1 MLLLYKIKIKIKIKI
16 FLSFLIIGLSSCS
29 VISEELSCK
38 FSEIDCYR
46 FDYSSINNFKDS
58 VVEYSQEWSLS
69 DPKNALT
76 KITLKEGLSINSSI
90 EAENL
95 IIESPESI
103 YALGIYIKNNQKPRE
118 WLFVAEQAY
127 LRSWNSLVR

>member
-1 MLLLYKIKIKIKIKI
+1 MLLFYKFKYKIL
-16 FLSFLIIGLSSCS
+16 LSFLVIALSSCS

-46 FDYSSINNFKDS
+46 FNYTSVDSFNDS
-58 VVEYSQEWSLS
+58 VLKYSEQWSLS
-69 DPKNALT
+69 DPTNALI
-76 KITLKEGLSINSSI
+76 KITPKEKLSISSSV

-95 IIESPESI
+95 ILESPESI

-127 LRSWNSLVR
+127 LRSWNSLGR

>member
-1 MLLLYKIKIKIKIKI
+1 MLLFYKFKYKIL
-16 FLSFLIIGLSSCS
+16 LSFLVIALSSCS

-46 FDYSSINNFKDS
+46 FDYSSIDNFKGS

-76 KITLKEGLSINSSI
+76 KITSKEELSINSSV

-95 IIESPESI
+95 ILESPESI
-103 YALGIYIKNNQKPRE
+103 YALGVYIKNNQKPRE

>member
-1 MLLLYKIKIKIKIKI
+1 MLLLYKFKYKIL
-16 FLSFLIIGLSSCS
+16 LSFLVIALSSCS

-46 FDYSSINNFKDS
+46 FDYSSIDNFKDS
-58 VVEYSQEWSLS
+58 VDEYSQQWSLS
-69 DPKNALT
+69 DPTNALT
-76 KITLKEGLSINSSI
+76 KITLKEGLSINSLV

-127 LRSWNSLVR
+127 LRSWNSLGR

>member
-1 MLLLYKIKIKIKIKI
+1 MLLFYKFKYKIL
-16 FLSFLIIGLSSCS
+16 LSFLVIALSSCS

-46 FDYSSINNFKDS
+46 FDYSSIDNFKDS
-58 VVEYSQEWSLS
+58 VDEYSQQWSLS
-69 DPKNALT
+69 DPTNALT
-76 KITLKEGLSINSSI
+76 KITLKEGLSINSSV

-95 IIESPESI
+95 ILESPENI

>member
-1 MLLLYKIKIKIKIKI
+1 MLLFYKFKYKIL
-16 FLSFLIIGLSSCS
+16 LSFLVIALSSCS
-29 VISEELSCK
+29 VIYEELSCK

-46 FDYSSINNFKDS
+46 FDYSSLDNFKGS
-58 VVEYSQEWSLS
+58 VVEYSQQWSLS
-69 DPKNALT
+69 DPTNALT
-76 KITLKEGLSINSSI
+76 KITLKEGLSINSSV

-95 IIESPESI
+95 ILESPENI

-127 LRSWNSLVR
+127 LRSWNGLGR

>member
-58 VVEYSQEWSLS
+58 VDEYSHQWSLS
-69 DPKNALT
+69 DPTNALT
-76 KITLKEGLSINSSI
+76 KITLKEGLSINSSV

-95 IIESPESI
+95 ILDSPESI

-127 LRSWNSLVR
+127 LRSWNDLVR

>member
-1 MLLLYKIKIKIKIKI
+1 MLLLYKIKIKI

-46 FDYSSINNFKDS
+46 FDYSSINNFKGS
-58 VVEYSQEWSLS
+58 VVEYSHQWSLS
-69 DPKNALT
+69 DPSNALSKVT
-76 KITLKEGLSINSSI
+76 SKKELSINSSV

-95 IIESPESI
+95 ILDSPESI

-127 LRSWNSLVR
+127 LRSWNSLGR

>member
-1 MLLLYKIKIKIKIKI
+1 MLLFYKFKYKIL
-16 FLSFLIIGLSSCS
+16 LSFLVITLSSCS

-46 FDYSSINNFKDS
+46 FDYSSIDNFKDS
-58 VVEYSQEWSLS
+58 VDEHSQQWSLS

-76 KITLKEGLSINSSI
+76 KITPQEGLSINSSV

-95 IIESPESI
+95 ILESPESI
-103 YALGIYIKNNQKPRE
+103 YALGVYIKNNQKPRE

>member
-1 MLLLYKIKIKIKIKI
+1 MLLLYKIKIKIKI

-58 VVEYSQEWSLS
+58 VDEYSHQWSLS
-69 DPKNALT
+69 DPTNALT
-76 KITLKEGLSINSSI
+76 KITLKEGLSINSSV

>member
-1 MLLLYKIKIKIKIKI
+1 MLLLYKIKIKI

-103 YALGIYIKNNQKPRE
+103 YALGIYIKNNQKPRK
-118 WLFVAEQAY
+118 WLFDAEQAY

>member
-1 MLLLYKIKIKIKIKI
+1 MLLFYKFKYKIL
-16 FLSFLIIGLSSCS
+16 LSFLVIALSSCS

-46 FDYSSINNFKDS
+46 FDYSSIDNFKDS
-58 VVEYSQEWSLS
+58 VDEYSLQWSLS
-69 DPKNALT
+69 DPTNALT
-76 KITLKEGLSINSSI
+76 KITLKEGLSINSSV

-95 IIESPESI
+95 ILESPESI

-127 LRSWNSLVR
+127 LRSWNSLDR

>member
-1 MLLLYKIKIKIKIKI
+1 MLLFYKFKYKIL
-16 FLSFLIIGLSSCS
+16 LSFLVIALSSCS

-46 FDYSSINNFKDS
+46 FDYSSIDNFKDS
-58 VVEYSQEWSLS
+58 VDEYSLQWSLS
-69 DPKNALT
+69 DPTNDLS
-76 KITLKEGLSINSSI
+76 KITPKEALSINSSV

-95 IIESPESI
+95 ILESPESI

-127 LRSWNSLVR
+127 LRSWNSLGR

>member
-1 MLLLYKIKIKIKIKI
+1 MLLLYKFKYKIL
-16 FLSFLIIGLSSCS
+16 LSFLVIALSSCS

-46 FDYSSINNFKDS
+46 LDYSSIDNFKGS
-58 VVEYSQEWSLS
+58 VVEYSQQWSLS
-69 DPKNALT
+69 DPTNALT
-76 KITLKEGLSINSSI
+76 KITPKEGLSINSSV

-95 IIESPESI
+95 ILESPESI
-103 YALGIYIKNNQKPRE
+103 YALGLYIKNNQKPRE

>member
-1 MLLLYKIKIKIKIKI
+1 MLLFYKFKYKIL
-16 FLSFLIIGLSSCS
+16 LSFLVIALSSCS

-46 FDYSSINNFKDS
+46 FDYSSIDNFKGS
-58 VVEYSQEWSLS
+58 VVDYSQQWSLS
-69 DPKNALT
+69 NPTNALT
-76 KITLKEGLSINSSI
+76 KITPKEELSINSSV

-95 IIESPESI
+95 ILESPESI

-118 WLFVAEQAY
+118 WLFVAEQAF
-127 LRSWNSLVR
+127 LRSWNSLGR

>member
-1 MLLLYKIKIKIKIKI
+1 MLLLYKFKYKIL
-16 FLSFLIIGLSSCS
+16 LSFLVIALSSCS

-46 FDYSSINNFKDS
+46 FDYSSIDNFKDS
-58 VVEYSQEWSLS
+58 VDEHSQQWSLS

-76 KITLKEGLSINSSI
+76 KITPKEGLSINSSV

-95 IIESPESI
+95 ILESPESI

>member
-1 MLLLYKIKIKIKIKI
+1 MLLLYKFKYKIL
-16 FLSFLIIGLSSCS
+16 LSFLVIALSSCS
-29 VISEELSCK
+29 LISKELSCK

-46 FDYSSINNFKDS
+46 FDYSSIDNFKDS
-58 VVEYSQEWSLS
+58 VDEYSLQWSLS
-69 DPKNALT
+69 DPTNALT
-76 KITLKEGLSINSSI
+76 KITPQEGLSINSSV

-95 IIESPESI
+95 ILESPESI
-103 YALGIYIKNNQKPRE
+103 YALGVYIKNNQKPRE

>member
-1 MLLLYKIKIKIKIKI
+1 MLLLYKTKIKV
-16 FLSFLIIGLSSCS
+16 FLSFLIIALSSCS

-46 FDYSSINNFKDS
+46 FDYSSIDNFKDS
-58 VVEYSQEWSLS
+58 VDEYSHQWSLS
-69 DPKNALT
+69 DPTNALT
-76 KITLKEGLSINSSI
+76 KITLKEGLSINSSV

-95 IIESPESI
+95 ILDSPESI

-127 LRSWNSLVR
+127 LRSWNSLDR

>member
-1 MLLLYKIKIKIKIKI
+1 MLLFYKFKYKIL
-16 FLSFLIIGLSSCS
+16 LSFLVIALSSCS

-46 FDYSSINNFKDS
+46 FDYSSIDNFKGS
-58 VVEYSQEWSLS
+58 VVEYSLQWSLS
-69 DPKNALT
+69 DPTNDLS
-76 KITLKEGLSINSSI
+76 KITPKEWLSINSSV

-95 IIESPESI
+95 ILESPESI

-127 LRSWNSLVR
+127 LRSWNSLGR

>member
-1 MLLLYKIKIKIKIKI
+1 MLLFYKFKYKIL
-16 FLSFLIIGLSSCS
+16 LSFLVIALSSCS

-46 FDYSSINNFKDS
+46 FDYSSIDNFKDS
-58 VVEYSQEWSLS
+58 VDEYSLQWSLS
-69 DPKNALT
+69 DPTNALT
-76 KITLKEGLSINSSI
+76 KITLKEGLSINSSVD
-90 EAENL
+90 AENL
-95 IIESPESI
+95 ILESPENI

>member
-1 MLLLYKIKIKIKIKI
+1 MLLFYKFKYKIL
-16 FLSFLIIGLSSCS
+16 LSFLVIALSSCS

-46 FDYSSINNFKDS
+46 FDYSSIDNFKDS
-58 VVEYSQEWSLS
+58 VDEHSQQWSLS

-76 KITLKEGLSINSSI
+76 KITPKEGLSINSSV

-95 IIESPESI
+95 ILESPESI
-103 YALGIYIKNNQKPRE
+103 YALGVYIKNNQKPRE

>member
-1 MLLLYKIKIKIKIKI
+1 MLLLYKIKNKIL
-16 FLSFLIIGLSSCS
+16 LSFLIIALSSCS
-29 VISEELSCK
+29 VISDELSCK

-46 FDYSSINNFKDS
+46 FDYSSIANFKDS
-58 VVEYSQEWSLS
+58 VDEHSQQWSLS

-76 KITLKEGLSINSSI
+76 KITPKEGLSINSSV

-95 IIESPESI
+95 ILESPESI
-103 YALGIYIKNNQKPRE
+103 YALGVYIKNNQKPRE